1 MQKRNLLLG
10 LVLVTVIVG
19 LGFASSAL
27 DPRAQ
32 VEIEGTAVIP
42 DLSV

>member
-1 MQKRNLLLG
+1 MALVEVKRL
-10 LVLVTVIVG
+10 
-19 LGFASSAL
+19 L